1 MLLIAIFEAMK
12 TSGLSEKTRKLVW
25 SFVEDQKTIDELNL
39 QDLLTALREKI
50 EIEVDVRRR

>member
-39 QDLLTALREKI
+39 EDLLTALREKI